1 MFLLFSF
8 VETKKVYFW
17 NEKKCF
23 LFHFETSFPSWDIQ
37 ILEF

>member
-17 NEKKCF
+17 NEKKC